1 MPLLQTTYQ
10 NESAKTDGIVLFT
23 VNMKDSAQAIKTF
36 FDSKSYTLSALL
48 DSGAKVTQTYGISG
62 IPATFF
68 IDRGSIIRHI
78 KDGAFL
84 SMAELQIS
92 LNRIN

>member
-48 DSGAKVTQTYGISG
+48 DSGAKVTQTYGIS
-62 IPATFF
+62 I
-68 IDRGSIIRHI
+68 
-78 KDGAFL
+78 FL
-84 SMAELQIS
+84 LLFSLIAEALFVTS
-92 LNRIN
+92 RTEHS